1 MWFLSQLDPTCTHVD
16 LGQCTFFLSR
26 SPCLLKRDV
35 WMENATLVARGYRNG
50 GRGQT
55 ELGEAALWDHIQT

>member
-16 LGQCTFFLSR
+16 LGQGSFFLSQ

-35 WMENATLVARGYRNG
+35 WMENAILVTRGYRNR
-50 GRGQT
+50 GRGQP
-55 ELGEAALWDHIQT
+55 ELGEAAL

>member
-1 MWFLSQLDPTCTHVD
+1 
-16 LGQCTFFLSR
+16 
-26 SPCLLKRDV
+26 
-35 WMENATLVARGYRNG
+35 MENATLVARGYRNG